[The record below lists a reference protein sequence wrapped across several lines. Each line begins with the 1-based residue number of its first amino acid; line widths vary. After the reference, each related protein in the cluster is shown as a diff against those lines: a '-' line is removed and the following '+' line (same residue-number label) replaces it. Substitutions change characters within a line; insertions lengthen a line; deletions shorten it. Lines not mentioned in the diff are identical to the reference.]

1 MRQIM
6 RKWTELVGLCGI
18 CPIMRR
24 SPIMRKVMRAH
35 NRIIQRSLVWGGYGA
50 FKVIGNV
57 TIRQSTYMTSCS
69 ILTETMRL
77 SCIVFSRFSEARRQD
92 EQVARVM
99 VATVCIA
106 AAQIDPSYSTGGDD
120 VHPSLK
126 MVSWTHTSLLPNSI
140 SIRPNWSTGDGA
152 ARSQL

>member
-1 MRQIM
+1 MAMQNAENGM
-6 RKWTELVGLCGI
+6 
-18 CPIMRR
+18 
-24 SPIMRKVMRAH
+24 
-35 NRIIQRSLVWGGYGA
+35 VWGGYGA
-50 FKVIGNV
+50 FKVIGSV
-57 TIRQSTYMTSCS
+57 THHSTEHLYDFLFNFNRNYAA
-69 ILTETMRL
+69 ILYR
-77 SCIVFSRFSEARRQD
+77 FSRFSAARRQD
-92 EQVARVM
+92 KQVARVM

-152 ARSQL
+152 AQSHV